1 MLLSNI
7 GVHLVL
13 LLQLQ
18 ADDLDPKESKPK
30 LDDDAIASPSSS
42 SASSSRFLA
51 MVMSLIIDDV

>member
-1 MLLSNI
+1 MLLSSI

-13 LLQLQ
+13 LLELQ

-42 SASSSRFLA
+42 SSSSSCSGDEF
-51 MVMSLIIDDV
+51 DH

>member
-18 ADDLDPKESKPK
+18 ADELDPKESNPK

-42 SASSSRFLA
+42 CNGDEF
-51 MVMSLIIDDV
+51 DH